1 VLYLL
6 YCRKSK
12 VVLFLLF
19 VRRRLFRRTWLCF
32 DHKMMR
38 VILIFITRCT
48 FYFNVLWG
56 RVAGSDMYVCEPVS

>member
-6 YCRKSK
+6 YCMKSK

-38 VILIFITRCT
+38 VILP
-48 FYFNVLWG
+48 YFL
-56 RVAGSDMYVCEPVS
+56 AHKTHFFS